1 MRLKM
6 PYWLAPFQKICF
18 HSIATEGG
26 IKRSSFTGVLL
37 SDKERYKKE
46 IAHGV
51 FHMEPSISQPLDPT
65 LYFHQEQWI
74 QEQELLKKRLVLKDD
89 FSWKIHPVLPSNG
102 ESGGGN
108 ILRYIGGVDL
118 SFSKDDSSIAC
129 GALVVVDLDTLCVVY
144 EDFDIVHLTMPYV
157 PGFLAFRECPVL
169 LGLLEKMKRAFHPFY
184 PQLLMVD
191 GNGILHPR
199 GFGLASHL
207 GVLSDL
213 PSIGIGKNLHHVDG
227 LTHEQ
232 VKRHL
237 PKNTN
242 KDGDAMPL
250 IGKSGRTWGVAF
262 RYNEQ
267 SSKPIFISIGHRISL
282 ETSIAIVRMCCKYRV
297 PEPIR
302 QADKRSKEYLQK
314 KHEDLRIP

>member
-1 MRLKM
+1 
-6 PYWLAPFQKICF
+6 
-18 HSIATEGG
+18 
-26 IKRSSFTGVLL
+26 
-37 SDKERYKKE
+37 
-46 IAHGV
+46 
-51 FHMEPSISQPLDPT
+51 MEPSISQPLDSNF
-65 LYFHQEQWI
+65 YFHQEQWI
-74 QEQELLKKRLVLKDD
+74 QEQEFLKKRLVLKDD
-89 FSWKIHPVLPSNG
+89 FSWKIHPVVASNG
-102 ESGGGN
+102 KSGGEN

-129 GALVVVDLDTLCVVY
+129 GVLVVVELDTLCVVY

-169 LGLLEKMKRAFHPFY
+169 LGLLEKMKHGFHPFY

-213 PSIGIGKNLHHVDG
+213 PSVGIGKNLHHVDG

-237 PKNTN
+237 PKNSN
-242 KDGDAMPL
+242 KDGDATPL
-250 IGKSGRTWGVAF
+250 IGNSGRTWGVAF

-267 SSKPIFISIGHRISL
+267 SSKPIFISVGHRISL
-282 ETSIAIVRMCCKYRV
+282 ETSHKAKSVQPRFYCTPAFLNRPTII
-297 PEPIR
+297 
-302 QADKRSKEYLQK
+302 
-314 KHEDLRIP
+314 

>member
-184 PQLLMVD
+184 PQGLVWLV
-191 GNGILHPR
+191 IL
-199 GFGLASHL
+199 
-207 GVLSDL
+207 V
-213 PSIGIGKNLHHVDG
+213 
-227 LTHEQ
+227 
-232 VKRHL
+232 
-237 PKNTN
+237 
-242 KDGDAMPL
+242 
-250 IGKSGRTWGVAF
+250 
-262 RYNEQ
+262 
-267 SSKPIFISIGHRISL
+267 
-282 ETSIAIVRMCCKYRV
+282 C
-297 PEPIR
+297 
-302 QADKRSKEYLQK
+302 
-314 KHEDLRIP
+314 

>member
-1 MRLKM
+1 M
-6 PYWLAPFQKICF
+6 
-18 HSIATEGG
+18 
-26 IKRSSFTGVLL
+26 
-37 SDKERYKKE
+37 
-46 IAHGV
+46 
-51 FHMEPSISQPLDPT
+51 
-65 LYFHQEQWI
+65 
-74 QEQELLKKRLVLKDD
+74 
-89 FSWKIHPVLPSNG
+89 
-102 ESGGGN
+102 
-108 ILRYIGGVDL
+108 
-118 SFSKDDSSIAC
+118 
-129 GALVVVDLDTLCVVY
+129 
-144 EDFDIVHLTMPYV
+144 
-157 PGFLAFRECPVL
+157 
-169 LGLLEKMKRAFHPFY
+169 
-184 PQLLMVD
+184 
-191 GNGILHPR
+191 
-199 GFGLASHL
+199 ASHL